1 MSIESIVASG
11 RRLIATTFLDTGV
24 VSDRVLVK
32 DTKGGTKQ
40 TWTPRAGDPVD
51 CRFVALDDDAAKI
64 VGDTAFGVPTAMW
77 LAPVDTEVKQG
88 DKVVNGVDGS
98 VWIFTSNMTPP
109 SELKICVRM
118 GIREVES

>member
-11 RRLIATTFLDTGV
+11 RRLIETTFLDTGV
-24 VSDRVLVK
+24 ISDRALVR

-40 TWTPRAGDPVD
+40 TWTPRGGSVV
-51 CRFVALDDDAAKI
+51 CRFVALSDDLPQI
-64 VGDTAFGVPTAMW
+64 EGDTAFGVPTASW
-77 LAPVDTEVKQG
+77 LAPLGTDVDEG

-98 VWIFTSNMTPP
+98 TWIFTSNITPP
-109 SELKICVRM
+109 SELAICIRM